1 METAP
6 LSLEER
12 LQTDQDDRLSEE
24 ISKQLTAIE
33 FRLETEKRKL
43 HTRTSFEQVVAAEN
57 AVKSAMVALQLFNA
71 AKAK

>member
-1 METAP
+1 METVP